1 MGHHHHHHHHHH
13 SSGHIDDDD
22 KHMLEMIR
30 TKNIFL
36 IGPVGAGKS
45 TIGKQLAKQL
55 KLEFIDSDDV
65 IEKKC
70 GVDINWIFD
79 LEGEEGFRKRE
90 REVIAE
96 ILAEKQNIVLATGG
110 GAILDPETR
119 SLLSSRG
126 KVVYLEATIE
136 QQLERTS
143 KDTKRPLLRVD
154 DKRPVLEQLMAER
167 EPLYRSIADVVVE
180 TNGATV
186 KNIVNKISTFLV
198 EETILYPYDVPD
210 YA

>member
-1 MGHHHHHHHHHH
+1 
-13 SSGHIDDDD
+13 
-22 KHMLEMIR
+22 MIR

-55 KLEFIDSDDV
+55 KLEFIDSDDT

-79 LEGEEGFRKRE
+79 LEGEEDFRKRE
-90 REVIAE
+90 RDVIAE

-110 GAILDPETR
+110 GAILDPDTR

-126 KVVYLEATIE
+126 KVVYLGATIE
-136 QQLERTS
+136 QQLERTA

-154 DKRPVLEQLMAER
+154 DKKPVLEQLMAER
-167 EPLYRSIADVVVE
+167 EHLYRSIADVVVE

-198 EETILYPYDVPD
+198 EETIL
-210 YA
+210 

>member
-1 MGHHHHHHHHHH
+1 
-13 SSGHIDDDD
+13 
-22 KHMLEMIR
+22 MIR

-45 TIGKQLAKQL
+45 TIGKQLAKEL
-55 KLEFIDSDDV
+55 KLEFIDSDDT

-79 LEGEEGFRKRE
+79 LEGEAGFRDRE
-90 REVIAE
+90 RDVIAE
-96 ILAEKQNIVLATGG
+96 ILANNQNIVLATGG
-110 GAILDPETR
+110 GAILDPDTR

-136 QQLERTS
+136 QQLERTA
-143 KDTKRPLLRVD
+143 KDTKRPLLRTGD
-154 DKRPVLEQLMAER
+154 RKTVLENLMVER

-180 TNGATV
+180 TNAATV
-186 KNIVNKISTFLV
+186 KNIVSKISNFLV
-198 EETILYPYDVPD
+198 EESML
-210 YA
+210 

>member
-1 MGHHHHHHHHHH
+1 
-13 SSGHIDDDD
+13 
-22 KHMLEMIR
+22 MIR

-45 TIGKQLAKQL
+45 TIGKQLAEEL
-55 KLEFIDSDDV
+55 KLEFIDSDDT
-65 IEKKC
+65 IEKNC

-79 LEGEEGFRKRE
+79 LEGEAGFRNRE

-110 GAILDPETR
+110 GAISDPDTR

-126 KVVYLEATIE
+126 KVVYLVATIE
-136 QQLERTS
+136 QQLQRTA

-154 DKRPVLEQLMAER
+154 DKESVLRELMVER
-167 EPLYRSIADVVVE
+167 EPLYKSIADVVVE

-198 EETILYPYDVPD
+198 EETML
-210 YA
+210 

>member
-1 MGHHHHHHHHHH
+1 
-13 SSGHIDDDD
+13 
-22 KHMLEMIR
+22 MIR

-45 TIGKQLAKQL
+45 TIGKQLAKEL
-55 KLEFIDSDDV
+55 KLEFVDSDDM

-79 LEGEEGFRKRE
+79 LEGEACFRNRE

-96 ILAEKQNIVLATGG
+96 ILVEKQNIVLATGG
-110 GAILDPETR
+110 GAINNPDTR

-136 QQLERTS
+136 QQLQRTT
-143 KDTKRPLLRVD
+143 KDTTRPLLRVD
-154 DKRPVLEQLMAER
+154 DKETVLRELMVER

-186 KNIVNKISTFLV
+186 KNIVNKISTFIV
-198 EETILYPYDVPD
+198 EESIL
-210 YA
+210 

>member
-1 MGHHHHHHHHHH
+1 
-13 SSGHIDDDD
+13 
-22 KHMLEMIR
+22 MIR

-45 TIGKQLAKQL
+45 TIGKQLAKEL
-55 KLEFIDSDDV
+55 KLEFIDSDSM

-79 LEGEEGFRKRE
+79 LEGEDGFRE
-90 REVIAE
+90 REKSVIADA
-96 ILAEKQNIVLATGG
+96 LAEKQNIVLATGG
-110 GAILDPETR
+110 GAILDADTR

-126 KVVYLEATIE
+126 KVVYLQATIE
-136 QQLERTS
+136 QQLERTA

-154 DKRPVLEQLMAER
+154 DREKVLRELMDER

-186 KNIVNKISTFLV
+186 KNIVNKISNFMV
-198 EETILYPYDVPD
+198 EESLL
-210 YA
+210 

>member
-1 MGHHHHHHHHHH
+1 
-13 SSGHIDDDD
+13 
-22 KHMLEMIR
+22 MIR

-45 TIGKQLAKQL
+45 TIGKQLAKEL
-55 KLEFIDSDDV
+55 KLEFVDSDAN
-65 IEKKC
+65 IEKSC

-79 LEGEEGFRKRE
+79 LEGEEGFRQRE
-90 REVIAE
+90 KDVIAE
-96 ILAEKQNIVLATGG
+96 ILSEKTNIVLATGG
-110 GAILDPETR
+110 GAILDADTR
-119 SLLSSRG
+119 LLLSSRG

-143 KDTKRPLLRVD
+143 KDTKRPLLRVAD
-154 DKRPVLEQLMAER
+154 RKPVLEELMVER
-167 EPLYRSIADVVVE
+167 EPLYKSISDVVVE

-198 EETILYPYDVPD
+198 EESML
-210 YA
+210 

>member
-1 MGHHHHHHHHHH
+1 
-13 SSGHIDDDD
+13 
-22 KHMLEMIR
+22 MIR

-45 TIGKQLAKQL
+45 TIGKQLAKEL
-55 KLEFIDSDDV
+55 KLEFIDSDDT
-65 IEKKC
+65 IEKNC

-79 LEGEEGFRKRE
+79 LEGEAGFRDRE
-90 REVIAE
+90 RDVIAE

-110 GAILDPETR
+110 GAISDPDTR

-126 KVVYLEATIE
+126 KVVYLEATIG
-136 QQLERTS
+136 QQLQRTA

-154 DKRPVLEQLMAER
+154 DKESVLRELMVER
-167 EPLYRSIADVVVE
+167 EPLYKSIADVVVE
-180 TNGATV
+180 TNGSTV

-198 EETILYPYDVPD
+198 EESML
-210 YA
+210 

>member
-1 MGHHHHHHHHHH
+1 
-13 SSGHIDDDD
+13 
-22 KHMLEMIR
+22 MIR

-45 TIGKQLAKQL
+45 TIGKQLAKEL
-55 KLEFIDSDDV
+55 KREFIDSDSV
-65 IEKKC
+65 IEEKC

-79 LEGEEGFRKRE
+79 IEGEEGFRQRE
-90 REVIAE
+90 KSVIAD
-96 ILAEKQNIVLATGG
+96 ILTEKQNIVLATGG
-110 GAILDPETR
+110 GAILDADTR

-126 KVVYLEATIE
+126 KVVYLQATIE

-154 DKRPVLEQLMAER
+154 DREGVLKQLMEER

-186 KNIVNKISTFLV
+186 KNIVSKISNFLV
-198 EETILYPYDVPD
+198 EESPL
-210 YA
+210 

>member
-1 MGHHHHHHHHHH
+1 
-13 SSGHIDDDD
+13 
-22 KHMLEMIR
+22 MIR

-36 IGPVGAGKS
+36 IGPVGAGNS
-45 TIGKQLAKQL
+45 TIGKQLAKEL
-55 KLEFIDSDDV
+55 KLEFVDSDSM
-65 IEKKC
+65 IEQKC

-79 LEGEEGFRKRE
+79 LEGEEGFRVRE
-90 REVIAE
+90 RDVIAE

-110 GAILDPETR
+110 GAIIDSDTR

-126 KVVYLEATIE
+126 KVIYLQATIE

-154 DKRPVLEQLMAER
+154 NKQEVLESLMVER
-167 EPLYRSIADVVVE
+167 EPLYKSIADVVVE

-186 KNIVNKISTFLV
+186 KNIVNKISTFMV
-198 EETILYPYDVPD
+198 EESLL
-210 YA
+210 

>member
-1 MGHHHHHHHHHH
+1 
-13 SSGHIDDDD
+13 
-22 KHMLEMIR
+22 MIR

-45 TIGKQLAKQL
+45 TIGKQLAKEL
-55 KLEFIDSDDV
+55 KLEFVDSDET

-79 LEGEEGFRKRE
+79 LEGEDGFRNRE
-90 REVIAE
+90 RDVIAE
-96 ILAEKQNIVLATGG
+96 ILTEKQNIVLATGG
-110 GAILDPETR
+110 GAILDSDTR

-136 QQLERTS
+136 QQLERTA

-154 DKRPVLEQLMAER
+154 DKKPVLEELMTER
-167 EPLYRSIADVVVE
+167 EPLYKSIADVVVE

-198 EETILYPYDVPD
+198 EETIL
-210 YA
+210 

>member
-1 MGHHHHHHHHHH
+1 
-13 SSGHIDDDD
+13 
-22 KHMLEMIR
+22 MIR

-55 KLEFIDSDDV
+55 KLEFIDSDDT

-90 REVIAE
+90 RDVIAE

-110 GAILDPETR
+110 GAILDPDTR

-126 KVVYLEATIE
+126 KVVYLGATIE
-136 QQLERTS
+136 QQLERTA

-154 DKRPVLEQLMAER
+154 DKNL
-167 EPLYRSIADVVVE
+167 S
-180 TNGATV
+180 
-186 KNIVNKISTFLV
+186 
-198 EETILYPYDVPD
+198 
-210 YA
+210 

>member
-1 MGHHHHHHHHHH
+1 
-13 SSGHIDDDD
+13 
-22 KHMLEMIR
+22 MIR

-45 TIGKQLAKQL
+45 TIGKQLAKEL
-55 KLEFIDSDDV
+55 KLKFIDSDNV

-79 LEGEEGFRKRE
+79 LEGEDGFRYRE
-90 REVIAE
+90 RDMIAE
-96 ILAEKQNIVLATGG
+96 ILSEHQNIVLATGG
-110 GAILDPETR
+110 GAIMDPDTR

-136 QQLERTS
+136 QQLERTA

-154 DKRPVLEQLMAER
+154 NKKPVLEKLMEER
-167 EPLYRSIADVVVE
+167 EPFYRSIADVVVE

-186 KNIVNKISTFLV
+186 KNIVNKI
-198 EETILYPYDVPD
+198 TIWDT
-210 YA
+210 